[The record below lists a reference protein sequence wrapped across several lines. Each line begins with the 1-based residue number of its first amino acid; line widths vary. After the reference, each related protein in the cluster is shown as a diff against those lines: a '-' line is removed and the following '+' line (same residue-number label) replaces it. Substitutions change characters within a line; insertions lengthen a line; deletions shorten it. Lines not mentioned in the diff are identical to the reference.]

1 VSWEWVKA
9 HEGLL
14 LWLGVCSL
22 ITFVATLILIPVFI
36 VRMDRDYFVRDR
48 APIFAGEHPL
58 LRGGVIAGKNLL
70 GLFLLVIGIAML
82 FLPGQ
87 GLLTMLI
94 GLGLLDFPGKRQLQA
109 RFLRIRA
116 VQRALNWI
124 RLKNGKES
132 LRMP

>member
-1 VSWEWVKA
+1 MSWEWVKA

-22 ITFVATLILIPVFI
+22 ITFVATLILIPVLI
-36 VRMDRDYFVRDR
+36 VRMDRDYFLRDR
-48 APIFAGEHPL
+48 APIVAGEHPL
-58 LRGGVIAGKNLL
+58 LRGGVIAGKNSL

-94 GLGLLDFPGKRQLQA
+94 GLGLLDFPGKRRLQA